1 MAVFLGYMASL
12 SLLAGLGL
20 TACYLYD
27 PEKVQGVAIRLVWN
41 MGTYYYQVYDY
52 FRPPLCD
59 IVTKKGPDQGYEEDE
74 ASGDEEIE
82 ELKRKIAAMEE
93 EDDMLSARRGSQTIV
108 YYVAADKSTYCTAN
122 LDEEAMEIVEEAN
135 PSIIF
140 LKTKYENIEYFVRT
154 ESPLEEN
161 TEHTTLEERPFVQVE
176 FIEGGRAAVDI
187 HTKLA
192 PFYVAENRILD
203 RPFLEWYLSYY
214 YDIHSFGE
222 YVLKIFDKDV
232 NMLTLKEGQAILLSD
247 GGYEIL
253 DAAKEGKGT
262 ESDIEN

>member
-20 TACYLYD
+20 TAYYLYD
-27 PEKVQGVAIRLVWN
+27 PEKVQGAAIRLVWN

-59 IVTKKGPDQGYEEDE
+59 TITEGGTEEDE
-74 ASGDEEIE
+74 
-82 ELKRKIAAMEE
+82 EE
-93 EDDMLSARRGSQTIV
+93 EEKEEEEKEDGEPKGEGPLSAGRGSQTIV

-140 LKTKYENIEYFVRT
+140 LKTKYGNIEYFVRT
-154 ESPLEEN
+154 ENPLEEN

-176 FIEGGRAAVDI
+176 FMEGDRAAVDI

-247 GGYEIL
+247 GGYEII
-253 DAAKEGKGT
+253 DMAKGKGT